1 MSEVFS
7 PLRFEHGALLLLDQT
22 ALPGKEIWLRCES
35 VETVAGAIERLA
47 VRGAPAIGVAAAFG
61 LALFQAEGGE
71 GPLAA
76 VERAAD
82 RLRRTR
88 PTAVNLH
95 RALDRS
101 LALGR
106 SLGAGAP
113 AEVLREA
120 LLRQARELFGFE
132 LEACRR
138 MSLSGAELL
147 PPGSRVLTHC
157 NTGALAT
164 VGIGTALGVIVEAH
178 RQGRVDHVWV
188 DETRPL
194 GQGLRLTAWELARE
208 GVPHRVVVDGM
219 AGALMR
225 GGEVN
230 AVLVGADRIAANG
243 DTANKIGTYA
253 LAVLAQHHGVP
264 FYVVAPTTTVDLS
277 CPSGEAIPIEER
289 SPAEVLCPY
298 GKSLAPSGSSALN
311 WAFDVTPAEKIVAIV
326 TEEGVLRPPF
336 DSSLRRALDSAR
348 TPGGSAT

>member
-113 AEVLREA
+113 AEVLREV
-120 LLRQARELFGFE
+120 LLRQARELFAFE

-243 DTANKIGTYA
+243 DAANKIGTYA
-253 LAVLAQHHGVP
+253 LSVLAQHHGVP
-264 FYVVAPTTTVDLS
+264 FYVVAPTTTVDLA

-289 SPAEVLCPY
+289 SPEEVLCPY
-298 GKSLAPSGSSALN
+298 GNRLAPPGSSALN
-311 WAFDVTPAEKIVAIV
+311 WAFDVTPAERIVAIV

-336 DSSLRRALDSAR
+336 DSSLLRALDSAR